1 MYFQDFSCLTIQ
13 SFSLFLLQTIVSV
26 ILVWLWNYHEDEF
39 QVAFTKSGRI
49 DVDPTCKW
57 LVQAAVDASI
67 RALTAHICKKGMVAV
82 IKNDSSAKSAVP
94 QTDVN
99 VDLVAASVIGKA
111 LTTVSQKSSEVVR
124 EVTCLASAI

>member
-1 MYFQDFSCLTIQ
+1 
-13 SFSLFLLQTIVSV
+13 
-26 ILVWLWNYHEDEF
+26 VWLWNYHEDEF